1 MQRWNI
7 VALAEGIHISLTRR
21 RDTCIPCF
29 FFSCQ
34 RKYRPY
40 NLSEQLVIQLGLRQ
54 ESNNLKGGL
63 LWCLLGGI
71 HISLNQRRDM
81 CIPSLFSDYSSY
93 PLLNEVLSVILI

>member
-40 NLSEQLVIQLGLRQ
+40 NLSEQLVIQLGLQ

-63 LWCLLGGI
+63 LWCLHGGI
-71 HISLNQRRDM
+71 HISLDQRRDM
-81 CIPSLFSDYSSY
+81 CIPSLFFDFSSY
-93 PLLNEVLSVILI
+93 PLLNEILSVILI

>member
-63 LWCLLGGI
+63 LWCLLGGDT
-71 HISLNQRRDM
+71 HITEPAQG
-81 CIPSLFSDYSSY
+81 YVY
-93 PLLNEVLSVILI
+93 PLSIF